1 MGKAGEIP
9 VYPFSR
15 NEPPRLVNAS
25 KLLKKREI
33 LCRFTGHHPETN
45 GRWLLLIVTVI
56 KNCFPLKRKV
66 TVIKNCFPLIK
77 RKVTVCLRTCGH
89 CGSVPKRLRG
99 RS

>member
-15 NEPPRLVNAS
+15 NEPSGLVNAS

-33 LCRFTGHHPETN
+33 LCRLTGCHPETN

-56 KNCFPLKRKV
+56 KNCFPLE
-66 TVIKNCFPLIK
+66 